1 MKNSVNINGCKVKLK
16 ERKVK
21 LDAASIITWIFVGIY
36 SLSIL
41 YIIYFMIQTAFK
53 HVYDF
58 YLDSNVFGLPNWS
71 KYPFKL
77 EELAFVDA
85 WEGMK
90 IQIRGNNYAD
100 IPTQFIYGLL
110 YAVGSAFAGVFAKAF
125 TAYFCAKY
133 DTFFG
138 KILYTVVV
146 VTMILPVVGTMAATI
161 SIMKALSMDNNILGI
176 IYYNA
181 GFYGVY
187 FLVLHAT
194 FKSIPNAYGESA
206 QIDGAGH
213 FSVFFKIYLPMV
225 LPSMFAVGIMQF
237 ISFWNDYQT
246 PMVYMPKR
254 PTIAYGLHKY
264 LISPKG
270 DNAPAVLSASMIVCI
285 PTVVLFCIFK
295 NKIMGNIS
303 AGGLKG

>member
-1 MKNSVNINGCKVKLK
+1 MKNNIKIK
-16 ERKVK
+16 ERKLK
-21 LDAASIITWIFVGIY
+21 LDAITIATWILVGIY
-36 SLSIL
+36 CLTIL
-41 YIIYFMIQTAFK
+41 YILFFILQTAVK

-58 YLDSNVFGLPNWS
+58 YLNDNVFGLPNWS
-71 KYPFKL
+71 KYSFNFDNFT
-77 EELAFVDA
+77 EAYDA
-85 WEGMK
+85 MK
-90 IQIRGNNYAD
+90 IQIRGNNYATVP
-100 IPTQFIYGLL
+100 IQFIYGLA
-110 YAVGSAFAGVFAKAF
+110 YAVGSAIAGVFAKAF

-138 KILYTVVV
+138 KILYTIVV

-161 SIMKALSMDNNILGI
+161 NVMRTLHIYDNLFAV

-187 FLVLHAT
+187 FLVMHAT
-194 FKSIPNAYGESA
+194 FKSIPNAYAESA

-213 FSVFFKIYLPMV
+213 FSILFKIYLPMV
-225 LPSMFAVGIMQF
+225 IPSMVAVGIMQF

-246 PMVYMPKR
+246 PMVYMPSR
-254 PTIAYGLHKY
+254 PTIAYGLY
-264 LISPKG
+264 RFSVSPRG
-270 DNAPAVLSASMIVCI
+270 DNAPALLSASMIVCI
-285 PTVVLFCIFK
+285 PTIVLFCIFK